1 MLRTEKGI
9 TLVALIIT
17 IIVLVILAAVSIAAV
32 YNSRVVDY
40 AVNGATGYT
49 QAAVD
54 ENNIL
59 SGTESLLDSTL
70 DRINQILYGTQ
81 STTPEPPSG
90 T

>member
-32 YNSRVVDY
+32 YNSKVVDY
-40 AVNGATGYT
+40 AVNGAVNYSSES
-49 QAAVD
+49 VN

-59 SGTESLLDSTL
+59 SGTTSLLESTL
-70 DRINQILYGTQ
+70 VRIDEIINGIK
-81 STTPEPPSG
+81 STPES